1 MRNFKEKIGDA
12 KVSELLA
19 LIKERELPLI
29 HENATIKE
37 AVNAM
42 SRFEHSRLL
51 YVVDD
56 EGKLVGTISL
66 GQLVRHV
73 FSPSR
78 EPKIHP
84 RLLIGMITDETAKDI
99 MQKNLVVTTGE
110 EEILIVL
117 KRMIRAN
124 VKEIPVLDNE
134 KKVVADLTI
143 IDLLRFIANLTEN
156 G

>member
-12 KVSELLA
+12 KVSELVA
-19 LIKERELPLI
+19 LLKERELPLI
-29 HENATIKE
+29 HENATIE
-37 AVNAM
+37 QAVNAM
-42 SRFEHSRLL
+42 GRFEHTRLL

-56 EGKLVGTISL
+56 VGKLVGTISL
-66 GQLVRHV
+66 GMLVRHV

-84 RLLIGMITDETAKDI
+84 RLIIGMITDETAKDL

-124 VKEIPVLDNE
+124 VKEIPVLDKE
-134 KKVVADLTI
+134 KRVVADLTI
-143 IDLLRFIANLTEN
+143 IDLLKFIANFTGN